1 MDDNITGE
9 DIARVEAHIQELGE
23 AIERCR
29 KFSLAAKFAIAAGV
43 TWIGLSMASLVSY
56 TPETTLTALAAI
68 ILGIVLLGSN
78 RTTWKQTQAAMHA
91 SEAMRADMIGRMEL
105 RTVDDGAT
113 RLH

>member
-1 MDDNITGE
+1 MDDQITGE

-29 KFSLAAKFAIAAGV
+29 KFSLTAKFAIAAGIG
-43 TWIGLSMASLVSY
+43 WIALSMAAVVSY

-68 ILGIVLLGSN
+68 IIGIVLLGSN
-78 RTTWKQTQAAMHA
+78 RTTWKETEGALRA
-91 SEAMRADMIGRMEL
+91 SEAMRADMIGRLQL
-105 RTVDDGAT
+105 RTVDDGAK